1 VLASSLADTLLPDSA
16 VHYKWK
22 EISDLPADI
31 EQFRDRELE
40 SLYQV
45 WLDQRAI
52 VDEKAFAAELGR
64 EWSIETGVIEG
75 VYTLER
81 GTTEILIRR
90 GIDSSYI
97 ARESTNRDPELV
109 AKIIQAHQDALEGL
123 FDFVAQR
130 RELSSSYIKE
140 LHSAL
145 LRHQDVVEG
154 VDQFGTKIY
163 IELKKGLYKEHPNSP
178 TRRDKAVHEYCPP
191 EHVASEM
198 DRLIEFHKQHVR
210 RDIPALVEA
219 AWLHHAFAQIHPFQD
234 GNGRVAR
241 SLASLILIRG
251 GFFPLVVHRDDW
263 EKYID
268 ALEAADGGDL
278 SALVNLFARLQKRE
292 LTRAISRAVEA
303 TPVATIDEA
312 VALTRDLLVDLK
324 KIAPP
329 EFAAARTSARKLYDA
344 TLTRITDLVKKLHSE
359 IGHANRNFGFSIGET
374 SISND
379 VLRAFA
385 ETFKYLPNARDH
397 SQNIQ
402 LNLSGQDATARI
414 AVSFHTVGAAFR
426 GLIAAVPYFQLG
438 EDPLLPLSDDVFRID
453 YKEPYQDLEERYT
466 KWLDACLIQG
476 LAEWRKTLV

>member
-1 VLASSLADTLLPDSA
+1 M
-16 VHYKWK
+16 
-22 EISDLPADI
+22 

-45 WLDQRAI
+45 WLDQRAN

-75 VYTLER
+75 VYTLDR

-97 ARESTNRDPELV
+97 ARESTNRDPDLV
-109 AKIIQAHQDALEGL
+109 AQIIQAHQDALEGL

-130 RELSSSYIKE
+130 RELGTSYIKE

-154 VDQFGTKIY
+154 VDEFGTKIY
-163 IELKKGLYKEHPNSP
+163 VELKKGLYKEYPNSP

-198 DRLIEFHKQHVR
+198 DRLIEFHKQHVQR
-210 RDIPALVEA
+210 EVPALVEA

-241 SLASLILIRG
+241 SLASLILIKG
-251 GFFPLVVHRDDW
+251 GLFPLVVHRDDW

-268 ALEAADGGDL
+268 ALESADGGDL
-278 SALVNLFARLQKRE
+278 APLMPLFSRLQKRG
-292 LTRAISRAVEA
+292 LTRAIGRAAENRP
-303 TPVATIDEA
+303 TGSFEEA
-312 VALTRDLLVDLK
+312 VAVTSDLLAGLGRITGRRQLAAK
-324 KIAPP
+324 
-329 EFAAARTSARKLYDA
+329 ENAAALFDSTQRRFDEAAMKLA
-344 TLTRITDLVKKLHSE
+344 AEITRGGSDFRFSRSILKDSPTDE
-359 IGHANRNFGFSIGET
+359 
-374 SISND
+374 
-379 VLRAFA
+379 LRYLGRAL
-385 ETFKYLPNARDH
+385 KYSPNLAD
-397 SQNIQ
+397 SSLGPV
-402 LNLSGQDATARI
+402 LNLSSPTMDARI
-414 AVSFHTVGAAFR
+414 VVCFHTLGAAFR
-426 GLIAAVPYFQLG
+426 GLIGAVAYLQAGSDLPI
-438 EDPLLPLSDDVFRID
+438 PLSEDIFRID
-453 YKEPYQDLEERYT
+453 YQERIQELQPRFI

-476 LAEWRKTLV
+476 LAEWRKTQA